1 MTTYWIA
8 LAVLLLAAAVWLR
21 PGRRN
26 SRSASVRSVG
36 DESNAYHCV
45 EIDYNSDPCAAV
57 KKMEGQRFLSDE
69 APMFPL
75 PGCTSRS
82 CQCRYVHYD
91 DRRARPDRRD
101 PWATALGVKPIKAT
115 VPNEED
121 RREKTGRR
129 DYDSP
134 HSDPTKDGAH

>member
-26 SRSASVRSVG
+26 SRSASARSVA

-45 EIDYNSDPCAAV
+45 EIDYSSDPCAAV

-91 DRRARPDRRD
+91 DRRDRPDRRD
-101 PWATALGVKPIKAT
+101 PWETALGAKPKKDTIPET
-115 VPNEED
+115 GE
-121 RREKTGRR
+121 RRTITGRR
-129 DYDSP
+129 
-134 HSDPTKDGAH
+134 SDD